1 MASEQTGNTK
11 YLKIKTD
18 NLHREDLLF
27 ISFLWFSLIVAE
39 HECIAPGGMPVEV
52 TEKEDVSTFQ
62 RTFHHQLCVVIDRI
76 EF

>member
-1 MASEQTGNTK
+1 MVSQQAGNSK
-11 YLKIKTD
+11 YLKIKID

-27 ISFLWFSLIVAE
+27 ISFLGLSLIVAE

-52 TEKEDVSTFQ
+52 TEEEDVTTFQ